1 MTFNGTVQT
10 IVQRARLFRA
20 VAAEGHQVPLGNVE
34 DRVVPRMRVPGGT
47 LAPQEK
53 FRYFSRLGLRLTTHR
68 N

>member
-1 MTFNGTVQT
+1 MGLCEQLCGE
-10 IVQRARLFRA
+10 QGLFRA